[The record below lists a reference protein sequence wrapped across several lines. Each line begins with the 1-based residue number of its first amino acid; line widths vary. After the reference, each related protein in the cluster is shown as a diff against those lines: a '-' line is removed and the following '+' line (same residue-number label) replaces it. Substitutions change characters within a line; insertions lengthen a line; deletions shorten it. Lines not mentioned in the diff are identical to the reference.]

1 MSKKQMIGGVLGIV
15 ACLAIAMMA
24 PPAELVVAEG
34 MDPQKSMMGMGLLI
48 CTLIWMAMRV
58 MPEYI
63 ILLLFC
69 SACAATGC
77 LTFTQ
82 AFSPFSGTSY
92 WLLVGA
98 LVLGAAVAHSGLLKR
113 LTLLVMKT
121 FPGTYLGQLLGITI
135 SGVVI
140 SPLIPSGTARLAV
153 AGPVAKEIGHEMG
166 LENQTKPMAGL
177 FAALYTG
184 FNCTSHVFLSASFMC
199 YSMLKFMPEGYADV
213 TWTDWF
219 IWALPWSVAALGIT
233 TAVTYFYYKP
243 SEKLQLDKNFI
254 GQKIVELGQWKK
266 GEKLTMV
273 ILTVCLILWMTERQH
288 GINSAIVAT
297 IAICALMGL
306 KVMGVAEFRSKVNW
320 DILIYIGCM
329 YEVGSAL
336 STWGVTS
343 WIGKVLGPV
352 LNPLLTNPLLFVIV
366 FVLIIYLTRFIVIS
380 WLGVMTVFSVLLAPL
395 AVEAGMHPFIPCFIA
410 YCSVNVFF
418 FDFQNLPYVSAI
430 GIVGDMVDHNK
441 NCVPYAVIW
450 AVANL
455 AGFLISVPYWKMTGM
470 L

>member
-1 MSKKQMIGGVLGIV
+1 MTKKQILGGIV
-15 ACLAIAMMA
+15 GIAACVVIAMMA
-24 PPAELVVAEG
+24 PPEGLKVAEG
-34 MDPQKSMMGMGLLI
+34 MDPKKSMLGMGLLI
-48 CTLIWMAMRV
+48 CTLIWMAARV

-69 SACAATGC
+69 SACAATGS
-77 LTFTQ
+77 LAFTQ
-82 AFSPFSGTSY
+82 AFGPFSDTSY

-113 LTLLVMKT
+113 LTLLVMKV

-135 SGVVI
+135 SGVAI

-153 AGPVAKEIGHEMG
+153 AGPVTKEIGHEMG
-166 LENQTKPMAGL
+166 LENKTKPMAGL

-184 FNCTSHVFLSASFMC
+184 FNCTSHVFLSASFLC
-199 YSMLKFMPEGYADV
+199 YSMLKFMPEGYTNV
-213 TWTDWF
+213 TWMDWF
-219 IWALPWSVAALGIT
+219 LWALPWSVTALGLT
-233 TAVTYFYYKP
+233 TVATYFYYKP
-243 SEKLQLDKNFI
+243 TEKIALDKSFI
-254 GQKIVELGQWKK
+254 GKKIVELGEWKK
-266 GEKLTMV
+266 GEKITML
-273 ILTVCLILWMTERQH
+273 ILAVCLVLWMTERQH
-288 GINSAIVAT
+288 KISSAVVAT

-306 KVMGVAEFRSKVNW
+306 KVMGIQEFRSKVNW

-336 STWGVTS
+336 SVWGVTG

-352 LNPLLTNPLLFVIV
+352 LNPFLTNPLMFVIV
-366 FVLIIYLTRFIVIS
+366 FVLIIYLTRFVVIS

-395 AVEAGMHPFIPCFIA
+395 AIEAGMHPFIPCFIA

-441 NCVPYAVIW
+441 NCVPYAIIW
-450 AVANL
+450 AAANL
-455 AGFLISVPYWKMTGM
+455 VGFIVSIPFWKMMGM
-470 L
+470 I